1 MEKVMLRALTSV
13 ILSLALGLAAANVA
27 AQAPIVSS
35 VVAQGVGKDPE
46 LAAKNAAENALT
58 QVVGQFIDSE
68 KQISKRAEIVDG
80 IRSETKNIDTK
91 TRAYSQGSIKSF
103 EILNIETR
111 DGLTY
116 LTAQVG
122 VRVEDFRA
130 YVKRIAE
137 GKTEFGGGIFAQ
149 ISSAAQNE
157 KSAEEIIFKRLI
169 PPIKDGQVLKIDVG
183 APKALSDAPSW
194 VPEWLQGNT
203 RCIASTRA
211 IALPVRIALTAD
223 FRENLLRTFDNLA
236 AEKFEESSSKS
247 CDSGKNLCLQ
257 FLDKNSYGKANITT
271 FRTKLPP
278 QETIPE
284 VRELENRRE
293 AQMFVQFNGESNKA
307 LTDISIPFGRYRGG
321 ASCIKQG
328 QSISAVLVQEFS
340 RDSIEP
346 TASKRLVR
354 PARVR
359 QGFSLVNVIRFE
371 DSIEFYLV
379 LELSEELLKETK
391 SLTVRYKE

>member
-1 MEKVMLRALTSV
+1 
-13 ILSLALGLAAANVA
+13 
-27 AQAPIVSS
+27 
-35 VVAQGVGKDPE
+35 
-46 LAAKNAAENALT
+46 
-58 QVVGQFIDSE
+58 
-68 KQISKRAEIVDG
+68 
-80 IRSETKNIDTK
+80 
-91 TRAYSQGSIKSF
+91 
-103 EILNIETR
+103 
-111 DGLTY
+111 
-116 LTAQVG
+116 
-122 VRVEDFRA
+122 
-130 YVKRIAE
+130 
-137 GKTEFGGGIFAQ
+137 
-149 ISSAAQNE
+149 
-157 KSAEEIIFKRLI
+157 
-169 PPIKDGQVLKIDVG
+169 VLKIDVG

>member
-122 VRVEDFRA
+122 VRVEDR
-130 YVKRIAE
+130 R
-137 GKTEFGGGIFAQ
+137 
-149 ISSAAQNE
+149 
-157 KSAEEIIFKRLI
+157 
-169 PPIKDGQVLKIDVG
+169 
-183 APKALSDAPSW
+183 
-194 VPEWLQGNT
+194 
-203 RCIASTRA
+203 
-211 IALPVRIALTAD
+211 
-223 FRENLLRTFDNLA
+223 
-236 AEKFEESSSKS
+236 
-247 CDSGKNLCLQ
+247 GKNGIWRRHLRSN
-257 FLDKNSYGKANITT
+257 FLS
-271 FRTKLPP
+271 RTK
-278 QETIPE
+278 
-284 VRELENRRE
+284 
-293 AQMFVQFNGESNKA
+293 
-307 LTDISIPFGRYRGG
+307 
-321 ASCIKQG
+321 
-328 QSISAVLVQEFS
+328 
-340 RDSIEP
+340 
-346 TASKRLVR
+346 
-354 PARVR
+354 
-359 QGFSLVNVIRFE
+359 
-371 DSIEFYLV
+371 
-379 LELSEELLKETK
+379 
-391 SLTVRYKE
+391 